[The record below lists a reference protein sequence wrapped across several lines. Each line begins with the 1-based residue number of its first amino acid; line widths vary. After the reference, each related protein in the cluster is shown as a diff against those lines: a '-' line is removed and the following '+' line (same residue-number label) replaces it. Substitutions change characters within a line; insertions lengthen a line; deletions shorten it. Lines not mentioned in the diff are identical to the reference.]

1 MNEKNDPSSA
11 IVDLAWTEIEISLLM
26 PGLILAGDIYSGD
39 HILLGKNSVITEGF
53 IKALER
59 RGIEKVR
66 VTKITA
72 ERISNAAKEIAADKA
87 ETLEMPIISAGMLA
101 ALADELVRDEVSIWN
116 DAGIETAVEGKLLG
130 ETQRCVEDV
139 FARFKEGSLVKLDAT
154 RDYVEEVIKQ
164 ALARPSAAVKLADV
178 EHFDEYTF
186 RHSVNVSLI
195 FLALAREIFQG
206 DELSDLTMGA
216 LLHDLGKMRIPA
228 RILQRP
234 GRLTP
239 EEFALVKKHA
249 ALGAKMLSEQG
260 GFSAAAVDI
269 TLNHHERWDG
279 SGYPRGLKERE
290 ISIPAQMAAVSDVYD
305 ALTTTRCYKE
315 KMDFTSAMNIVI
327 KSTGTHFSP
336 RSVNMIWSTLGLYPI
351 GSFVRLS
358 TGEIAVIQRINPDSV
373 TRPTVA
379 ILYGINMHRL
389 SMPRQID
396 LRTEEDITIVQT
408 FAPRSGLSRIASS

>member
-66 VTKITA
+66 VTKITT

-178 EHFDEYTF
+178 E
-186 RHSVNVSLI
+186 
-195 FLALAREIFQG
+195 
-206 DELSDLTMGA
+206 
-216 LLHDLGKMRIPA
+216 
-228 RILQRP
+228 
-234 GRLTP
+234 
-239 EEFALVKKHA
+239 
-249 ALGAKMLSEQG
+249 
-260 GFSAAAVDI
+260 
-269 TLNHHERWDG
+269 
-279 SGYPRGLKERE
+279 
-290 ISIPAQMAAVSDVYD
+290 
-305 ALTTTRCYKE
+305 
-315 KMDFTSAMNIVI
+315 
-327 KSTGTHFSP
+327 
-336 RSVNMIWSTLGLYPI
+336 
-351 GSFVRLS
+351 
-358 TGEIAVIQRINPDSV
+358 
-373 TRPTVA
+373 
-379 ILYGINMHRL
+379 
-389 SMPRQID
+389 
-396 LRTEEDITIVQT
+396 
-408 FAPRSGLSRIASS
+408 